1 MAAANTNHPMTR
13 HLLLA
18 GFSLA
23 AYGLK
28 TTRDVQWYVSR
39 RLSRPEAH
47 RYNAL
52 PLGPLAQLVEQGTLN
67 PKVAGSIPARPIA
80 RFACK

>member
-39 RLSRPEAH
+39 RLNRPEAH

-52 PLGPLAQLVEQGTLN
+52 PSG
-67 PKVAGSIPARPIA
+67 R
-80 RFACK
+80 